1 MFSSEK
7 IGFSYL
13 PFQLKEAY
21 FDHQSHL
28 HGINHTYRVMYHVLN
43 IGRLAGLNHEI
54 KLAFCAAFIHDM
66 ARKHDGYCIEH
77 GVWATK
83 NKFPLFRELFLET
96 GVTTE
101 GLRAIKL
108 AVSNHSVRHEIR
120 KDHPFSTTVALLK
133 DADALDRIRIGE
145 NNLKPE
151 YLRFPVSHTLIDFAK
166 ELFYRSNSD
175 IPESFEELIEI
186 GNGIGEIG

>member
-1 MFSSEK
+1 MVSREN
-7 IGFSYL
+7 IGFSYQ
-13 PFQLKEAY
+13 PFKLKEKY
-21 FDHQSHL
+21 FDNPSPL

-43 IGRLAGLNHEI
+43 IGLLAGLNEEI

-66 ARKHDGYCIEH
+66 ARKHDGYCTEH

-83 NKFPLFRELFLET
+83 SKFPLFRQLFLET
-96 GVTTE
+96 GINSE

-108 AVSNHSVRHEIR
+108 AVSNHSIRHEIR
-120 KDHPFSTTVALLK
+120 KDHPFSTAVALLK

-151 YLRFPVSHTLIDFAK
+151 YLRFPVSLTLIDFSK
-166 ELFYRSNSD
+166 ELYHRTKAETPD
-175 IPESFEELIEI
+175 SFNELIEI
-186 GNGIGEIG
+186 GNTIGKR

>member
-1 MFSSEK
+1 MLSSEK

-21 FDHQSHL
+21 FDHHSYL

-66 ARKHDGYCIEH
+66 ARKHDGYCIDH

-83 NKFPLFRELFLET
+83 SKFPLFMKLFIET
-96 GVTTE
+96 GVNTE

-108 AVSNHSVRHEIR
+108 AVANHSIRHEIR
-120 KDHPFSTTVALLK
+120 KDHPFSTIVALLK

-151 YLRFPVSHTLIDFAK
+151 YLRFPVSRTLIDFAK
-166 ELFYRSNSD
+166 ELYYRTKAET
-175 IPESFEELIEI
+175 PVSFEEVIEI
-186 GNGIGEIG
+186 GKGIGTV

>member
-1 MFSSEK
+1 MLSSEK

-21 FDHQSHL
+21 FDHHSYL
-28 HGINHTYRVMYHVLN
+28 HGISHTYRVMYHVLN

-66 ARKHDGYCIEH
+66 ARKHDGYCIDH

-83 NKFPLFRELFLET
+83 SKFPLFMKLFIET
-96 GVTTE
+96 GVNTE

-108 AVSNHSVRHEIR
+108 AVANHSIRHEIR
-120 KDHPFSTTVALLK
+120 KDHPFSTIVALLK

-151 YLRFPVSHTLIDFAK
+151 YLRFPVSLTLIDFSK
-166 ELFYRSNSD
+166 ELYHCTKAET
-175 IPESFEELIEI
+175 PVSFDEMIEI
-186 GNGIGEIG
+186 GKGIGTV

>member
-1 MFSSEK
+1 MLSTEM
-7 IGFSYL
+7 IGFPMS

-21 FDHQSHL
+21 FDHHSHL

-66 ARKHDGYCIEH
+66 ARKHDGYCIDH
-77 GVWATK
+77 GVWAT
-83 NKFPLFRELFLET
+83 NCKFPLFRKLFIET
-96 GVTTE
+96 GVNAE

-108 AVSNHSVRHEIR
+108 AVSNHSIRHEIR
-120 KDHPFSTTVALLK
+120 KDHPFSIAVALLK

-151 YLRFPVSHTLIDFAK
+151 YLRFPVSLTLINFAK
-166 ELFYRSNSD
+166 ELYYRSKD
-175 IPESFEELIEI
+175 EVLGSFDEILEI
-186 GNGIGEIG
+186 GKGIGI

>member
-1 MFSSEK
+1 MFSIEK
-7 IGFSYL
+7 TGFSYL
-13 PFQLKEAY
+13 PFQLKETY
-21 FDHQSHL
+21 FDHHSHL
-28 HGINHTYRVMYHVLN
+28 HGVNHTYRVMYHVLN

-66 ARKHDGYCIEH
+66 ARQHDGYCIGH

-83 NKFPLFRELFLET
+83 SKFPLFRTLFIET
-96 GVTTE
+96 GVNTE

-108 AVSNHSVRHEIR
+108 AVSNHSIRHEIR

-151 YLRFPVSHTLIDFAK
+151 YLRFPESLTLINFAK
-166 ELFYRSNSD
+166 ELYYRSNA
-175 IPESFEELIEI
+175 EVLNSFDEVIEI
-186 GNGIGEIG
+186 GKGIRI

>member
-1 MFSSEK
+1 MFLK
-7 IGFSYL
+7 NFPDFSFR
-13 PFQLKEAY
+13 PFQLKEKY
-21 FDHQSHL
+21 FDHHSEV
-28 HGINHTYRVMYHVLN
+28 HGISHTYRVMYHVLN

-77 GVWATK
+77 GVWSTK
-83 NKFPLFRELFLET
+83 SKFPLFSKLFLET
-96 GVTTE
+96 GVDSE
-101 GLRAIKL
+101 GLKAIKL
-108 AVSNHSVRHEIR
+108 AVSNHSIRHEIR

-151 YLRFPVSHTLIDFAK
+151 YLRFPVSLTLIDFAK
-166 ELFYRSNSD
+166 ELYHRTKAET
-175 IPESFEELIEI
+175 PVSFDEVIEI
-186 GNGIGEIG
+186 GKGIGI

>member
-1 MFSSEK
+1 MILK
-7 IGFSYL
+7 NDAGFSFKAFL
-13 PFQLKEAY
+13 LKEAY
-21 FDHQSHL
+21 FDHHSHL
-28 HGINHTYRVMYHVLN
+28 HGVNHTYRVMYHVLN

-54 KLAFCAAFIHDM
+54 KQAFCAAFIHDM
-66 ARKHDGYCIEH
+66 ARQHDGYCIGH

-83 NKFPLFRELFLET
+83 TKFPLFRNLFIET
-96 GVTTE
+96 GLNTE

-108 AVSNHSVRHEIR
+108 AVSNHSIRHEIR

-151 YLRFPVSHTLIDFAK
+151 YLRFPVSLTLIDFAK
-166 ELFYRSNSD
+166 ELYYRSDSVVLS
-175 IPESFEELIEI
+175 SFDELLEI
-186 GNGIGEIG
+186 GNSIGKP